1 MAKMLGCLVASMTIG
16 AAVLDWFEPKRPDAS
31 TPRRALIAEIRGAIN
46 PAAEGSTLTAKWQTI
61 RAIPVTGSDASR
73 VHCLVDRHGNRSFTP
88 YWVNQQ
94 PIGERGVIRIGLST
108 PANSAEITKAQ
119 WATACQLRN
128 NLQEMYKITLEGF
141 IVSPSLQLPSESKDD
156 GTAK

>member
-1 MAKMLGCLVASMTIG
+1 MLGCLVASMTIG

-31 TPRRALIAEIRGAIN
+31 TPRRQLIAEIRKAID

-61 RAIPVTGSDASR
+61 RAIPATGSDASR
-73 VHCLVDRHGNRSFTP
+73 VHFLVDRDGQWSYTP
-88 YWVNQQ
+88 FWQNQQ

-108 PANSAEITKAQ
+108 PAGNTEITNAQ
-119 WATACQLRN
+119 WGAACQLRN

-141 IVSPSLQLPSESKDD
+141 IVSPSLRLPTDSKEK
-156 GTAK
+156 GPAR